1 MFLQR
6 ILGQTKAL
14 KAGRRFLEPML
25 QNQRQGIDVND
36 KRATASDE
44 LVRRAEG
51 QNPWRVNP
59 GRGCGVK

>member
-6 ILGQTKAL
+6 ILGQIEAL